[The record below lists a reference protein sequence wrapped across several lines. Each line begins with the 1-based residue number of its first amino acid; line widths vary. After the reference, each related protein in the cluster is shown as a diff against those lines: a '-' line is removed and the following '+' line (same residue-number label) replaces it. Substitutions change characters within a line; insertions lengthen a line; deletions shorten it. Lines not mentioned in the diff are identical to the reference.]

1 MVESGEGGVCPLS
14 SDTWP
19 SALPSKRTPQK
30 VLLTNRSSPYL
41 FQLVITLD
49 RYLLIDTGLL
59 EKMKEEYVVIVKDS
73 VDGELWNHN

>member
-1 MVESGEGGVCPLS
+1 MCPLP

-19 SALPSKRTPQK
+19 SALPSKRRNPQK
-30 VLLTNRSSPYL
+30 VLLTNCSSPYL
-41 FQLVITLD
+41 FPLVSALD
-49 RYLLIDTGLL
+49 RYLLIDRGLL